1 MDFLPTP
8 TFATPI
14 NTSIANKNTSIAKTT
29 SSSQVNNEIHKKAE
43 ELEGV
48 FLNTLMSQMFS
59 SLESDGLFGGG
70 HAEETWRSMQS
81 EQYADIMSQNGGVGM
96 ADQIMANLLAIQE
109 NANAPAAISAQA
121 NNNNPYLLNKE
132 AQ

>member
-1 MDFLPTP
+1 MEILSNPAFLT
-8 TFATPI
+8 TKQSADLVH
-14 NTSIANKNTSIAKTT
+14 KNAM
-29 SSSQVNNEIHKKAE
+29 QEKAQ

-59 SLESDGLFGGG
+59 SLETDSLFGGG

-81 EQYADIMSQNGGVGM
+81 EQYADILAQNGGVGM
-96 ADQIMANLLAIQE
+96 ADQIMANLLDIQE
-109 NANAPAAISAQA
+109 NAKATSTYYPSSQLTNI
-121 NNNNPYLLNKE
+121 NNYQSNKE